1 MLGRADLGQPGIPKV
16 PLRHAGHLS
25 WGCVSQHNWRFPFTL
40 CSEAVGPVAWQCVF
54 GLERVE
60 ALLSVWLALWGW
72 SLCLWSPPFRQSPL
86 QTPEVSGSLLSVLS
100 VPAVSGPAKGPLFPY
115 VAGVRC
121 NVVACVPRVTP
132 SSSSSLQG
140 CQPPIRRDHGVTLL
154 LPPSGTEGMLRQAAI
169 QGMACVVLSGV
180 TYVPRVTRSTSSRGV
195 AQWQSIRLHSGRS
208 WVRLPPPSP
217 GRSGTPALCGGVAAP
232 TWSHYQVCQA
242 SAKLVPGPQYLG
254 RNARAHSNILVPSAP
269 RCMGLDFLKVMA
281 SEEAERAWDYSYSYS
296 CEVAPTRAHRTSA
309 FFFFFFKKKFHWTRG
324 DDLWP
329 AAVFSLIR

>member
-25 WGCVSQHNWRFPFTL
+25 WGCVSQHSWRFPFTL

-86 QTPEVSGSLLSVLS
+86 QTPGVSGSLLSVLS

-132 SSSSSLQG
+132 SSSVPQPALPVCFAPTIVSSYSS
-140 CQPPIRRDHGVTLL
+140 RV
-154 LPPSGTEGMLRQAAI
+154 
-169 QGMACVVLSGV
+169 CVVIGKQPVQHGLG
-180 TYVPRVTRSTSSRGV
+180 
-195 AQWQSIRLHSGRS
+195 
-208 WVRLPPPSP
+208 
-217 GRSGTPALCGGVAAP
+217 
-232 TWSHYQVCQA
+232 
-242 SAKLVPGPQYLG
+242 SAI
-254 RNARAHSNILVPSAP
+254 AM
-269 RCMGLDFLKVMA
+269 C
-281 SEEAERAWDYSYSYS
+281 
-296 CEVAPTRAHRTSA
+296 
-309 FFFFFFKKKFHWTRG
+309 
-324 DDLWP
+324 
-329 AAVFSLIR
+329 

>member
-25 WGCVSQHNWRFPFTL
+25 WGCVSQHSWRFPFTL

-121 NVVACVPRVTP
+121 NVVACVPHVNP
-132 SSSSSLQG
+132 FF
-140 CQPPIRRDHGVTLL
+140 I
-154 LPPSGTEGMLRQAAI
+154 
-169 QGMACVVLSGV
+169 
-180 TYVPRVTRSTSSRGV
+180 
-195 AQWQSIRLHSGRS
+195 
-208 WVRLPPPSP
+208 
-217 GRSGTPALCGGVAAP
+217 
-232 TWSHYQVCQA
+232 
-242 SAKLVPGPQYLG
+242 
-254 RNARAHSNILVPSAP
+254 IL
-269 RCMGLDFLKVMA
+269 
-281 SEEAERAWDYSYSYS
+281 
-296 CEVAPTRAHRTSA
+296 
-309 FFFFFFKKKFHWTRG
+309 
-324 DDLWP
+324 
-329 AAVFSLIR
+329 